1 MRRDALD
8 SLDKEALIDLVLK
21 IARTNALRNLGIVPP
36 KAVEAPI
43 NGILQRISDLDQ
55 DKIAIIAR
63 TLGQAGVFNEV
74 VRDQT
79 AAMAIGERYRQI
91 ARQFDSIRDDAKAMV
106 DQLADSRI
114 DLVERFR
121 NAWMKVA
128 RGDIADRFDAIKV
141 TYIDVTNS
149 TKDQVNR
156 ETIILDAYRDFRG
169 ALKHAEVL
177 ALEVLR
183 TAQGKLDAAKAELA
197 KASQAV
203 AAFSGSEPAE
213 RARHLPRRASAPHPG
228 RGKALSDRQGPLGQP
243 DHRLQHV
250 RSDHGAAAADHQRQG
265 ARLLAGRD
273 VLLHQRLGPYRPQGV
288 FHRDV
293 WSARV
298 DAVARGHEGGHVEE
312 PGGSRGDRRSGRRS
326 RRSGR
331 VRADHRADAVKKL
344 VDSVVTFQERSL
356 EIVNE
361 MRTLST
367 QNSAEIRDAL
377 EDGKR
382 RIARL
387 VAQGE
392 ALPIDG

>member
-1 MRRDALD
+1 M
-8 SLDKEALIDLVLK
+8 
-21 IARTNALRNLGIVPP
+21 RNLGIVPP

-213 RARHLPRRASAPHPG
+213 RARLELFRDEHLPPHP
-228 RGKALSDRQGPLGQP
+228 LSDRQGAIGYNTSE
-243 DHRLQHV
+243 V
-250 RSDHGAAAADHQRQG
+250 IM
-265 ARLLAGRD
+265 ARLLQTTNAKE
-273 VLLHQRLGPYRPQGV
+273 
-288 FHRDV
+288 
-293 WSARV
+293 RV
-298 DAVARGHEGGHVEE
+298 YSQAV
-312 PGGSRGDRRSGRRS
+312 
-326 RRSGR
+326 
-331 VRADHRADAVKKL
+331 
-344 VDSVVTFQERSL
+344 T
-356 EIVNE
+356 
-361 MRTLST
+361 
-367 QNSAEIRDAL
+367 
-377 EDGKR
+377 
-382 RIARL
+382 
-387 VAQGE
+387 
-392 ALPIDG
+392 